1 MFLINKF
8 IRKLI
13 NIQGNR
19 KLKFSRKSL
28 EIVDVL
34 VLDMRSK
41 LILFSKVAHIGKTC
55 SKQLEPQKGPP
66 NAKSLLLK
74 SCRAQLGQAY
84 YVLPLDSIPLV
95 KEVIYN
101 ITFES
106 APTKTLKNDT
116 ACLNKILCP
125 SKKSHHNNNSTGQT
139 QKNKSN
145 IDQNTMRKKI
155 CAFHLSVVKP

>member
-19 KLKFSRKSL
+19 KLKFSRKCL

-55 SKQLEPQKGPP
+55 S
-66 NAKSLLLK
+66 
-74 SCRAQLGQAY
+74 R
-84 YVLPLDSIPLV
+84 
-95 KEVIYN
+95 
-101 ITFES
+101 
-106 APTKTLKNDT
+106 
-116 ACLNKILCP
+116 
-125 SKKSHHNNNSTGQT
+125 
-139 QKNKSN
+139 
-145 IDQNTMRKKI
+145 
-155 CAFHLSVVKP
+155 